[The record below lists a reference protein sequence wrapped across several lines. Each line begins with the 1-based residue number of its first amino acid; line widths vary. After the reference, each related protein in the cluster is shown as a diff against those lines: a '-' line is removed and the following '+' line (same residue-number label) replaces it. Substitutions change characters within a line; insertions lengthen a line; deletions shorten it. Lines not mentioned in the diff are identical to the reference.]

1 MAFIMGI
8 ITMIR
13 MTKNMPRK
21 LNEAA
26 LYSSPAYYAGTMM
39 KAASLPCNDYMSFMK
54 RMAELEE
61 KVTVLNKRSVM
72 PPEKEEVLNNALNR
86 VTTLEQ
92 DLVATKKVY
101 NFSFL
106 FNSMSVVS
114 VKFSTWY
121 FYFGFRHLMMPLL
134 DKENSKLKL
143 TRKGRRRSWYVIS
156 DIYFHKF
163 SVGLSIDYFY

>member
-8 ITMIR
+8 VTMIR

-21 LNEAA
+21 LNEAT
-26 LYSSPAYYAGTMM
+26 LFSNSGYYEGTMM
-39 KAASLPCNDYMSFMK
+39 KAAPFSCIDYMTFMK

-61 KVTVLNKRSVM
+61 KVTVLNKRSIM

-101 NFSFL
+101 DFSFL
-106 FNSMSVVS
+106 F
-114 VKFSTWY
+114 
-121 FYFGFRHLMMPLL
+121 
-134 DKENSKLKL
+134 
-143 TRKGRRRSWYVIS
+143 
-156 DIYFHKF
+156 
-163 SVGLSIDYFY
+163 

>member
-8 ITMIR
+8 VTMIR

-26 LYSSPAYYAGTMM
+26 LYSSSGYYEGSMM
-39 KAASLPCNDYMSFMK
+39 KAATFSCNDYMSFVK
-54 RMAELEE
+54 RMGELEE

-72 PPEKEEVLNNALNR
+72 PPEKEEVLNNALTR

-106 FNSMSVVS
+106 F
-114 VKFSTWY
+114 
-121 FYFGFRHLMMPLL
+121 
-134 DKENSKLKL
+134 
-143 TRKGRRRSWYVIS
+143 
-156 DIYFHKF
+156 
-163 SVGLSIDYFY
+163 